1 MPEPAP
7 PARPGP
13 ALIAPP
19 ASPPAAPLAGRADP
33 LGRDSG
39 RRAELRRLRREW
51 LAERGAARLRARAKR
66 PWQTLV
72 LLALGLSLAPATVAV
87 SSRTRLDPAA
97 VAVATR
103 FLCPHGGTL
112 VPGLRGRCR
121 PPGVAMTARAGGGIG
136 RWDVGLSA
144 PRHRQLECP
153 DGTYAVPVPRGAAA
167 SIRCVPR

>member
-7 PARPGP
+7 PALP
-13 ALIAPP
+13 APAPPVAAPP
-19 ASPPAAPLAGRADP
+19 APAAGRADP
-33 LGRDSG
+33 LGRDTG

-51 LAERGAARLRARAKR
+51 LAERDVARRRARAKR
-66 PWQTLV
+66 PWQAV
-72 LLALGLSLAPATVAV
+72 ALLALALTLAPATVAV

-121 PPGVAMTARAGGGIG
+121 PPGAAMTARAGGSVAG
-136 RWDVGLSA
+136 WDAGLGA
-144 PRHRQLECP
+144 PNRRQLECP

-167 SIRCVPR
+167 SMRCVPR

>member
-7 PARPGP
+7 PALP
-13 ALIAPP
+13 APAPDPAVLPPPP
-19 ASPPAAPLAGRADP
+19 AAGRADP
-33 LGRDSG
+33 LGRDTG

-51 LAERGAARLRARAKR
+51 LAERDVARRRARAKR
-66 PWQTLV
+66 PWQMLL

-87 SSRTRLDPAA
+87 SSRTRLDPTA
-97 VAVATR
+97 VAMATR

-121 PPGVAMTARAGGGIG
+121 PPGATMTARAGGGG
-136 RWDVGLSA
+136 GMAGWDFGLRA
-144 PRHRQLECP
+144 ANRRQMECP